1 MEQKEQLW
9 KRLSKFLDTLKSD
22 SSITKEKYLR
32 ICETMNRE
40 PSEAKCPPDIEDF
53 PEPIQYA
60 ISIFFNL
67 NDIVFPEIGLIGK
80 DYSTLSHYID
90 VYQLEEDKELV
101 LECLSRMDKYMQ
113 KQSAEKMAEARKK
126 LEKRGK

>member
-1 MEQKEQLW
+1 
-9 KRLSKFLDTLKSD
+9 
-22 SSITKEKYLR
+22 
-32 ICETMNRE
+32 MNRE